1 MTFVVT
7 ENCIKCKFT
16 DCVDVCPVD
25 CFHEGP
31 DFLVIDPDECIDC
44 TLCEPECPANAIFA
58 GDELPAGQE
67 IFLELNAE
75 LSKQWP
81 ILTDVKSPL
90 PDADYWNGK
99 DGKLSHSSINVS
111 DEELQAGLVDPS
123 AAIRIRAIK
132 FVKELSGLQVEDL
145 LVDVDATVRLAI
157 LKRFDYVL
165 NSLQVERG
173 LSDPSPEVQLA
184 YLQRKE
190 CVITL
195 EQFTRGLESTD
206 DRVRIAYAKHHEYKL
221 TPEQIEVGLTT
232 SSTLVKLAYLERPD
246 VTLTSEQMTRG
257 LIDPDTQLQWRI
269 YERPECA
276 IGKDKIHWVIE
287 HCCSRVAVSVLNKHK
302 KKLVFSDV
310 ETGFLSQN
318 PEIRVFFAQLTSL
331 VYPADF
337 IEKGLTDNDE
347 NVRAAFA
354 KRKDFTPSPAQV
366 KRGIKDA
373 NVDVRRAFSCR
384 KDIVISQEDKF
395 QMYIDALTE
404 YEEDDDEEQIA
415 KTIRKIK
422 KDGGQFT
429 LESDEGYVEEW
440 LNYCDDGW
448 LYPCLCI
455 TYTLKLNDIVISQW
469 LGQWAYDL
477 NFDVDII
484 DGGNGEEYPL
494 IRELAGLEIDPP
506 DLPKEVDF
514 SPDSG
519 LSEEGQ
525 LKQYIDFLIDV
536 ENGRPDDQD
545 VEEIIEATISTL
557 KEQGHKFSL
566 ETKEDEI
573 VWNDMGDRRYPRL
586 SITYT
591 LKLDGL
597 IISEWVN
604 EWGYNENH
612 DIELGSDGEEF
623 PQIREMAGFKID
635 YPNLPDL
642 EELNED

>member
-1 MTFVVT
+1 M
-7 ENCIKCKFT
+7 
-16 DCVDVCPVD
+16 
-25 CFHEGP
+25 
-31 DFLVIDPDECIDC
+31 
-44 TLCEPECPANAIFA
+44 
-58 GDELPAGQE
+58 
-67 IFLELNAE
+67 
-75 LSKQWP
+75 
-81 ILTDVKSPL
+81 
-90 PDADYWNGK
+90 
-99 DGKLSHSSINVS
+99 
-111 DEELQAGLVDPS
+111 
-123 AAIRIRAIK
+123 
-132 FVKELSGLQVEDL
+132 
-145 LVDVDATVRLAI
+145 
-157 LKRFDYVL
+157 
-165 NSLQVERG
+165 
-173 LSDPSPEVQLA
+173 
-184 YLQRKE
+184 
-190 CVITL
+190 
-195 EQFTRGLESTD
+195 
-206 DRVRIAYAKHHEYKL
+206 
-221 TPEQIEVGLTT
+221 GLTA

-246 VTLTSEQMTRG
+246 VTLTSKQMTRG

-366 KRGIKDA
+366 NRGIKDA

-384 KDIVISQEDKF
+384 KDIFISQEDKF

-612 DIELGSDGEEF
+612 DIELGSDGEEY
-623 PQIREMAGFKID
+623 PQIREMAGLKID
-635 YPNLPDL
+635 YPNLPNL
-642 EELNED
+642 EE